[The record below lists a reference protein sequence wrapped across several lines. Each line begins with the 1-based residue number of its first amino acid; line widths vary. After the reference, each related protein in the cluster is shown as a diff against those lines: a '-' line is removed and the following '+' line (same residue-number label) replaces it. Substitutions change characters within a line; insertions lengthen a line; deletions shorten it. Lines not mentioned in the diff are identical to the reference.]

1 MAKRV
6 HCLYRVSTLKQ
17 VEKDDIPMQKQ
28 ACREFAERQGWVI
41 VGETSEK
48 GVSGFKVS
56 AKDRD
61 AIQDIQADAVS
72 GKFDILLVFM
82 FDRLGR
88 REDETPF
95 VVEWF
100 VRNGIE
106 VWSTQEGQQRFDSH
120 VDKLMNYIRYWQ
132 ASGESIKTSIRTKT
146 RLAQIVE
153 EGRFRGGIA
162 PFGFRLEKQGRLNKK
177 GHGVNEIVI
186 DDTEAVVVRLIFNK
200 YLNEGYGSQRIC
212 TFLQEQ
218 NITNRAGSNFTNT
231 TIQHI
236 LKNVVYIGV
245 LRSGETYSAPFPE
258 LEIIDKHTF
267 ERVQEMLKQRSVA
280 FKERNIP
287 LRTKGQG
294 LLSGSLYC
302 GHCGGRLIQTSNV
315 YRRPKADGTKVEHIR
330 LRYVCYNKT
339 RHPHLCDGQTGY
351 TVGRVDELVE
361 TLVLEMLGNAQNS
374 PRTALLDSQYKEHM
388 ANIKGNL
395 RRAESALSKY
405 ETNLEVLK
413 KELLAVIKGESILDR
428 ATLNETIAETKAG
441 LEKATS
447 DVAHWQSELGKGET
461 VAEELSTQFR
471 QVMTWASAYSTSAYD
486 EKKMI
491 IAQIVERIHLKRGY
505 ETNVE
510 LKINYNDF
518 CTDISEDTA
527 EGFSLND
534 STAVRISSEDFPAS
548 AEPLTS

>member
-1 MAKRV
+1 MTKRV

-28 ACREFAERQGWVI
+28 ACREFAQRQGWQI

-61 AIQDIQADAVS
+61 AILDIQADAVK

-106 VWSTQEGQQRFDSH
+106 VWSTQEGQQRFDNH

-146 RLAQIVE
+146 RLGQIVE
-153 EGRFRGGIA
+153 EGRFRGGVA

-177 GHGVNEIVI
+177 GYGVYEIII
-186 DDTEAVVVRLIFNK
+186 DDTEAPIVRMVFNK
-200 YLNEGYGSQRIC
+200 YLNEGYGSHRIC
-212 TFLQEQ
+212 TFLQSQ
-218 NITNRAGSNFTNT
+218 GITNRAGSNFTNT
-231 TIQHI
+231 TIQHM
-236 LKNVVYIGV
+236 LKNVIYTGV
-245 LRSGETYSAPFPE
+245 LRSGDTYSEPFPE

-267 ERVQEMLKQRSVA
+267 DRVQEMLEQRSVA
-280 FKERNIP
+280 YKERNMP

-302 GHCGGRLIQTSNV
+302 GHCGARLIQTSNV
-315 YRRPKADGTKVEHIR
+315 YRRPKVDGTKVEHIR
-330 LRYVCYNKT
+330 IRYVCYNKT
-339 RHPHLCDGQTGY
+339 RHPQFCDGQTGY
-351 TVGRVDELVE
+351 TVSKVDEIIEQLVCD
-361 TLVLEMLGNAQNS
+361 MLCNAKNS
-374 PRTALLDSQYKEHM
+374 PRTALLDSQYREFMDSVKS
-388 ANIKGNL
+388 NL
-395 RRAESALSKY
+395 KRSETALGRH
-405 ETNLEVLK
+405 EINLEALK

-428 ATLNETIAETKAG
+428 ATLNETIAATKEG
-441 LEKATS
+441 YEKAAA
-447 DVAHWQSELGKGET
+447 DVEHWRGELGKGEA
-461 VAEELSTQFR
+461 VAQRLNQQFQ
-471 QVMTWASAYSTSAYD
+471 QVMTWASAYSTSTFE

-491 IAQIVERIHLKRGY
+491 IAQIVDKIRLKRDY
-505 ETNVE
+505 EIDVE

-518 CTDISEDTA
+518 CADISED
-527 EGFSLND
+527 
-534 STAVRISSEDFPAS
+534 
-548 AEPLTS
+548 